1 MSTFNQLQRRLLR
14 EYPLSLLSGYLA
26 MAGNIIAQVVLVP
39 IYLTTLGA
47 EGFGLLVLMLA
58 MINYAVVG
66 IGWLNGGLQRILGEA
81 FGTRNNAGFVQA
93 IDVGKIIFLA
103 YGIAAALL
111 GIGAVS
117 YTHLRAHETVLDLV
131 CRL

>member
-1 MSTFNQLQRRLLR
+1 MINLNQTRRRLLS

-39 IYLTTLGA
+39 VYLTTLGA

-66 IGWLNGGLQRILGEA
+66 IGWLSGCRPRSRGG
-81 FGTRNNAGFVQA
+81 
-93 IDVGKIIFLA
+93 
-103 YGIAAALL
+103 
-111 GIGAVS
+111 
-117 YTHLRAHETVLDLV
+117 
-131 CRL
+131 